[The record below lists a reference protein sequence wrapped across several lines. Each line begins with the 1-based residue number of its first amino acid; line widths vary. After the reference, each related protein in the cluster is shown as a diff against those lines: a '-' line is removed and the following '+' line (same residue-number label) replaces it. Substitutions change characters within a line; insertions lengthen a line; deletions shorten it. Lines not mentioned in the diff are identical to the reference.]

1 MGEQWGLSKRNAPLE
16 VGLPEGTCSH
26 RLCRSC
32 EGRSR
37 MGEQWGLSKRNA
49 PLEVG
54 LSESTCSHR
63 LCRSCGGHTRMG
75 ELWNLPEPH
84 TPLEVG
90 LSDGAYSHRLCPP
103 IPCAQMKGMR
113 KSFFYP
119 LTASI
124 EKRGMGL
131 CPMFTHGPFRTRLI
145 EW

>member
-1 MGEQWGLSKRNAPLE
+1 
-16 VGLPEGTCSH
+16 
-26 RLCRSC
+26 
-32 EGRSR
+32 

-54 LSESTCSHR
+54 LSESKC
-63 LCRSCGGHTRMG
+63 
-75 ELWNLPEPH
+75 
-84 TPLEVG
+84 
-90 LSDGAYSHRLCPP
+90 SHRLCPP

-131 CPMFTHGPFRTRLI
+131 CPMFTHDPFRTRMI
-145 EW
+145 ERWNLLVPHTPLEVGLPKGKCSHRLCLALLCT